1 MSEAQRSE
9 PLPAGGA
16 GDTLAS
22 GERRQRILSLV
33 RARDFVRIQDLSRQ
47 LGVSEV
53 TIRSDVD
60 ALARDG
66 GLRRVRGG
74 VMRVLQTVP
83 ELRYEARS
91 TDRLAEKKAIA
102 AAAVAM
108 LSDGDSVILDAG
120 TTTMEIA
127 HALADRTDLTD
138 LTVFTAGLNVAL
150 ALERAI
156 PRIQVIVTG
165 GALRPQQH
173 SLVEPL
179 STLVLERIRAAIG
192 FVGCNGIDPSLG
204 IMCMSLPDAGL
215 KQAII
220 AASHRSIIVADASK
234 FSQTSLVRFCPFE
247 EIDMVLT
254 AGTPDPAAVALV
266 SEAGVEVRVAEAVG

>member
-1 MSEAQRSE
+1 MSDAHHRETA
-9 PLPAGGA
+9 PAAA
-16 GDTLAS
+16 GTDTLDS
-22 GERRQRILSLV
+22 TERRQRILTQV
-33 RARDFVRIQDLSRQ
+33 RTRDFVRIQDLSRQ

-53 TIRSDVD
+53 TIRADVD
-60 ALARDG
+60 RLARDG

-91 TDRLAEKKAIA
+91 ESRLAEKKAIA

-127 HALADRTDLTD
+127 HAIADRAELSD

-192 FVGCNGIDPSLG
+192 FVGCNGIDPALG

-220 AASHRSIIVADASK
+220 AASHRTVVVADASK
-234 FSQTSLVRFCPFE
+234 FSQTSLVRFCPFDAV
-247 EIDMVLT
+247 DMLLT
-254 AGTPDPAAVALV
+254 AGTPDPAAAALV
-266 SEAGVEVRVAEAVG
+266 TEAGVEVRVADAVG

>member
-1 MSEAQRSE
+1 MS
-9 PLPAGGA
+9 
-16 GDTLAS
+16 DTHHRELAPVAAATDALDS
-22 GERRQRILSLV
+22 TERRQRILTQV

-53 TIRSDVD
+53 TIRADVD
-60 ALARDG
+60 RLARDG

-91 TDRLAEKKAIA
+91 TSRLAEKKAIA

-127 HALADRTDLTD
+127 HAIADRAELSD

-192 FVGCNGIDPSLG
+192 FVGCNGIDPALG

-220 AASHRSIIVADASK
+220 AASHRTVVVADASK
-234 FSQTSLVRFCPFE
+234 FSQTSLVRFCPFDAV
-247 EIDMVLT
+247 DMLLT
-254 AGTPDPAAVALV
+254 AGTPDPAAAALV
-266 SEAGVEVRVAEAVG
+266 TEAGVEVRVAEPVG